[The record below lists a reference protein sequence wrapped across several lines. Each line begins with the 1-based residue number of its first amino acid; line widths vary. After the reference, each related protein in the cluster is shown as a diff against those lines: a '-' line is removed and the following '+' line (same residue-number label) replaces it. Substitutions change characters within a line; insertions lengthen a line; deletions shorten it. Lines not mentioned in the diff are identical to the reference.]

1 MPGLTLGGA
10 RFRALVAACLALFGT
25 GCAAASASW
34 RSGPAGMEAERS
46 IRDELR
52 NGAAAQA
59 WAGMRDRKI
68 APSDALLRHMYRGV
82 IGLQAGEFE
91 AGARSMDRAW
101 EIVDDRFTKRLSQ
114 GLVSLATSDAALPYY
129 PGRVEWMMIPYYGAL
144 HWLARGER
152 AEAGVEAR
160 RLASILA
167 LEDDEQPSESLR
179 GVMRYVNGVLF
190 EAAGER
196 QDALVAYRNAAA
208 LLGEL
213 PGDTT
218 LAPQGYGD
226 VVVLVEDGF
235 VARPE
240 PRAIGVYMAG
250 DELVALTT
258 GDEEGRLAMAQV
270 VQRRSWDR
278 NFDRRGSMQA
288 GWLTFEVN
296 WSTID
301 DIPLRGPLPAVRT
314 NPGEAASVVAALS
327 EDVRADFLRDQPA
340 RFSRAVA
347 RTALRYAAAKAGDT
361 AMDRAAG
368 KRTDDDDESNG
379 WGSFLLGLGLY
390 ATSLT
395 SAVIDQPDLRAWQL
409 LPDRITVARLRLP
422 VGDHHI
428 EVVQGGHVES
438 VGAVS
443 VRDGAVTVLS
453 HRLWR
458 SPAP

>member
-10 RFRALVAACLALFGT
+10 RSPAVVAACLVLFGT
-25 GCAAASASW
+25 GCAAAKASW
-34 RSGPAGMEAERS
+34 RSGPAGIAVERS
-46 IRDELR
+46 IRDQLR
-52 NGAAAQA
+52 TGAASQA

-82 IGLQAGEFE
+82 IGYQVGEFE

-101 EIVDDRFTKRLSQ
+101 AVVDDRFTRRISQ
-114 GLVSLATSDAALPYY
+114 GVVSLATSDAALPYY

-144 HWLARGER
+144 HWLARGDRDET
-152 AEAGVEAR
+152 GVEAR

-167 LEDDEQPSESLR
+167 REDDEQPSKPLL
-179 GVMRYVNGVLF
+179 GLMRYVNGVFF

-196 QDALVAYRNAAA
+196 QDALVSYRNAA
-208 LLGEL
+208 LLLDSL

-218 LAPQGYGD
+218 LAPPGYGD
-226 VVVLVEDGF
+226 VVLLIEDGF
-235 VARPE
+235 VSRPE
-240 PRAIGVYMAG
+240 PRSIGVYMDG

-278 NFDRRGSMQA
+278 DVDRRGSLQA

-301 DIPLRGPLPAVRT
+301 DLKTRGPAPMART
-314 NPGEAASVVAALS
+314 GPGEFTTIAGSLS
-327 EDVRADFLRDQPA
+327 EAVQADFRRDQPA
-340 RFSRAVA
+340 RFSRAIA
-347 RTALRYAAAKAGDT
+347 RTALRYAAAKAGDK
-361 AMDRAAG
+361 AMDRASE
-368 KRTDDDDESNG
+368 KRKDDDDDSNG

-395 SAVIDQPDLRAWQL
+395 SAVIDQPDLRAWQV

-422 VGDHHI
+422 VGDHAI
-428 EVVQGGHVES
+428 EVVQGNHVES
-438 VGAVS
+438 AGTVR
-443 VRDGAVTVLS
+443 VRDGGVAVLA